1 MNKRIRLTEISSMMK
16 IIFFLI
22 FIISINTIFAQTMNL
37 NKNDFDEAH
46 SLYRESTLTSRR
58 FKHAQ
63 VVDLIKKYQAS
74 QDLQVKQIGQSVQK
88 RAIYELIYGAG
99 NKKVMLWSQ
108 MHGDEPTATMALF
121 DLFNFLEGKND
132 QFDALRSLLKS
143 HLTIHFIP
151 MLNPDGAEVYTRR
164 NAQHIDLNRDARDT
178 ATPEG
183 KLLRQQAALIKPQ
196 FGFNL
201 HDQNIYY
208 NVPGTKTP
216 VTISL
221 LAPAYNWERDINEVR
236 GNAMKIIAGM
246 HQLLQDYIPGAVA
259 KYDDEHSPRAFG
271 DSFQKW
277 GTSTI
282 LIESGAFAGDSEKQQ
297 IRKLN
302 FIVILNALMQ
312 IAQDSYQQFA
322 ISAYQQIPF
331 NASQLHDVI
340 LRRVSTVSKG
350 LPLKVDIAI
359 RRDEITVNDDYHVK
373 GYVEDIGDLR
383 DFYGYD
389 DLDLSGF
396 ELVEA
401 KVYDKQFNQ
410 ISDLDKA
417 DIKALL
423 KQGYAAVRVDRA
435 QPHTLHNLP
444 IHILTTAK
452 LQTYNS
458 LSLGKE
464 ANFFLKKNEEI
475 QYAVINGYLIDLN
488 QELPLNMKQIV
499 R

>member
-1 MNKRIRLTEISSMMK
+1 MK
-16 IIFFLI
+16 IIFFLM
-22 FIISINTIFAQTMNL
+22 FLISGITISAQTMNL
-37 NKNDFDEAH
+37 SKNDFDEAH
-46 SLYRESTLTSRR
+46 SSSIESTLTNRR

-63 VVDLIKKYQAS
+63 VVELIKKHQKA
-74 QDLQVKQIGQSVQK
+74 QVLHVIQIGQSVEK
-88 RAIYELIYGAG
+88 RSIYDLSYGAG

-132 QFDALRSLLKS
+132 KFDSLREILKS
-143 HLTIHFIP
+143 NLEVHFIP

-164 NAQHIDLNRDARDT
+164 NAQHIDLNRDARAT

-183 KLLRQQAALIKPQ
+183 KLLRQQAELIKPQ

-208 NVPGTKTP
+208 NVPGSKTP
-216 VTISL
+216 VAISL

-246 HQLLQDYIPGAVA
+246 NQLLQDYIPGALA

-282 LIESGAFAGDSEKQQ
+282 LIESGAYPGDPEKQH

-302 FIVILNALMQ
+302 FILILNALIQ
-312 IAQDSYQQFA
+312 IAQDSYQQFS
-322 ISAYQQIPF
+322 ISEYQQIPF

-340 LRRVSTVSKG
+340 LRNVSTVSKG
-350 LPLKVDIAI
+350 QALNIDIAI
-359 RRDEITVNDDYHVK
+359 RRDEITVNDDYYVK
-373 GYVEDIGDLR
+373 GYIEDIGDLH
-383 DFYGYD
+383 DFFGYD

-396 ELVEA
+396 DWVQAQVYQPIFSSVDELK
-401 KVYDKQFNQ
+401 KVN
-410 ISDLDKA
+410 
-417 DIKALL
+417 IKALL
-423 KQGYAAVRVDRA
+423 KQGYATVRVDKTA
-435 QPHTLHNLP
+435 AHVLHNFP
-444 IHILTTAK
+444 VNILTSGQF
-452 LQTYNS
+452 QTSNS
-458 LSLGKE
+458 PDLGKE
-464 ANFFLKKNEEI
+464 ANFFLKKNNEI
-475 QYAVINGYLIDLN
+475 QYAIINGYLIDLN

>member
-1 MNKRIRLTEISSMMK
+1 MKIISLMK

-22 FIISINTIFAQTMNL
+22 FVTSGITISAQTMNL
-37 NKNDFDEAH
+37 NKNDFDEAY
-46 SLYRESTLTSRR
+46 SSYKETTLTKRR
-58 FKHAQ
+58 FKHST
-63 VVDLIKKYQAS
+63 VVDLINKHQEAS
-74 QDLQVKQIGQSVQK
+74 ILKVNQIGLSVQK
-88 RAIYELIYGAG
+88 RSIYKLTYGQG
-99 NKKVMLWSQ
+99 KKKVMLWSQ

-121 DLFNFLEGKND
+121 DLFNFLEGKD
-132 QFDALRSLLKS
+132 SRFKSLREILKS
-143 HLTIHFIP
+143 NLEVHFIP

-183 KLLRQQAALIKPQ
+183 KLLRNQAELIKPQ

-221 LAPAYNWERDINEVR
+221 LAPAYNWEREVNEVR

-246 HQLLQDYIPGAVA
+246 NQLLQDYIPGAIA

-277 GTSTI
+277 GASTI
-282 LIESGAFAGDSEKQQ
+282 LIESGAFAGDPEKQE

-302 FIVILNALMQ
+302 FILILNSLLQ
-312 IAQDSYQQFA
+312 IAQDSYQQFS
-322 ISAYQQIPF
+322 ISEYHQIPF

-340 LRRVSTVSKG
+340 LRRVATRSHG

-359 RRDEITVNDDYHVK
+359 RRDEITEGEDYYTK
-373 GYVEDIGDLR
+373 GYIEDIGDLH

-389 DLDLSGF
+389 DLDLTDF

-401 KVYDKQFNQ
+401 KVYEKEFYRL
-410 ISDLDKA
+410 SDLNNL

-423 KQGYAAVRVDRA
+423 KQGYAGVKIDASEPKV
-435 QPHTLHNLP
+435 LHHLP
-444 IHILTTAK
+444 INVLSKSK
-452 LQTYNS
+452 LNTIKM
-458 LSLGKE
+458 LSPGKE

-488 QELPLNMKQIV
+488 QELPQNMKQIV